1 MIGQTRQFKG
11 YTITSEGKV
20 YNKRGREL
28 KGTLNTT
35 GYRQIKF
42 DKLYSL
48 HRIVYEAFNGSI
60 GHKMVI
66 NHIDGDITNN
76 ALSNLEECTQY
87 DNIMKGKRK
96 VYDLPQGI
104 TMSASGTL
112 FQYSHQ
118 RQYKFSSYDLAEVLT
133 FKYNYERSNL

>member
-1 MIGQTRQFKG
+1 MIGETRQFKG

-28 KGTLNTT
+28 KGTPNGT

-60 GHKMVI
+60 GDKMVI
-66 NHIDGDITNN
+66 NHKDGDITNN
-76 ALSNLEECTQY
+76 ALSNLEECTQFE
-87 DNIMKGKRK
+87 NIMKGKWK
-96 VYDLPQGI
+96 KYNLPQGI
-104 TMSASGTL
+104 TMVDSGTR
-112 FQYSHQ
+112 FQYTHK
-118 RQYKFSSYDLAEVLT
+118 RQYKFSSTNLTEVVK
-133 FKYNYERSNL
+133 FKHDYERGN